1 MTIKKKEVSF
11 ELFEEQIVANYNR
24 VVEYEMCQIA

>member
-11 ELFEEQIVANYNR
+11 ELFEEQTVTNYKR
-24 VVEYEMCQIA
+24 VVGYEMCQIA

>member
-11 ELFEEQIVANYNR
+11 ELFEEQIVANYKR
-24 VVEYEMCQIA
+24 VVRYEMCQIA